1 MSLDL
6 MHRRLIVGMGFV
18 ALAAFAGGAGFEPIS
33 TALAALALTLAFV
46 WQPDSGLSLR
56 LERFWLPVA
65 AVLVLRS
72 LYHVFL
78 VGDDVV
84 IPVVDLLLLLLC
96 AEALRSLE
104 AQNDTRLY
112 YLTLALLVASTAYRP
127 GVLFAWLLSATSCW
141 LPSRLSLGTYGGRP
155 SGMMLERKWWAGDS
169 WQAWPGSPASRC

>member
-1 MSLDL
+1 MSLEL
-6 MHRRLIVGMGFV
+6 IHRRLIVGMGFV

-104 AQNDTRLY
+104 AQNDLRLLLPY
-112 YLTLALLVASTAYRP
+112 PRAARRFNCLPARRALCP
-127 GVLFAWLLSATSCW
+127 GFCQLRRVGYPRACRWAPAAEGRAAWC
-141 LPSRLSLGTYGGRP
+141 
-155 SGMMLERKWWAGDS
+155 
-169 WQAWPGSPASRC
+169 